1 MEWMLVTLKDIP
13 EPKWN
18 DVFLAYDNMCHVDG
32 MKVTQRPL
40 PFPAPYDTMWFKIN
54 KLIDSLHINNHKSEE
69 CRTKY
74 NPAKVKEKL
83 PDANTMAGE
92 QTFTWLSR
100 FKKILCSMPKV
111 HHMFYLHRMVTRRN
125 EYTVRC
131 YQVGKKPVL
140 PKARKG
146 TL

>member
-1 MEWMLVTLKDIP
+1 MLVTLKDIP
-13 EPKWN
+13 ASKWN
-18 DVFLAYDNMCHVDG
+18 EVFLAYDMCHVDG
-32 MKVTQRPL
+32 MKVTQRPIL

-83 PDANTMAGE
+83 PDANTMAEE

-111 HHMFYLHRMVTRRN
+111 HHLFYLHRMVTRRN

-140 PKARKG
+140 PKSRKG
-146 TL
+146 TM